1 MVLRFVGQVVPNA
14 FYAFLETIF
23 ALFDLLFSLL
33 GFLTDFFFQLA
44 GAFVDIVDAVFIPVR
59 VLLGMVLDFAYA
71 LLEVSDLIPFC
82 CLTSCLASRA
92 ACLIS
97 FFVSLT
103 VRSNSSIRSLSRSS

>member
-59 VLLGMVLDFAYA
+59 VLLDMVLDFAYA
-71 LLEVSDLIPFC
+71 LLEVSDLSRFC
-82 CLTSCLASRA
+82 CLTSCLASRLPA
-92 ACLIS
+92 L
-97 FFVSLT
+97 
-103 VRSNSSIRSLSRSS
+103 SLSSCL

>member
-59 VLLGMVLDFAYA
+59 VLLGMVLDF
-71 LLEVSDLIPFC
+71 
-82 CLTSCLASRA
+82 
-92 ACLIS
+92 
-97 FFVSLT
+97 VSLT